1 MVTVKQ
7 CIYPCSS
14 SLHSCPPL
22 LLDFGLFLVRSLSQS
37 CYFYPGTQ
45 SLLPSLSE
53 YLAPGLDQWGN
64 VCFCLDSSMDSYGLG
79 SGCTLSTLSGQFE
92 SLSARSIEK

>member
-22 LLDFGLFLVRSLSQS
+22 LLDFGLFLVGSLSQS

-45 SLLPSLSE
+45 SLLPSLSDF
-53 YLAPGLDQWGN
+53 LAPRTI
-64 VCFCLDSSMDSYGLG
+64 
-79 SGCTLSTLSGQFE
+79 SGAMCA
-92 SLSARSIEK
+92 SAWIPTWIPMG